1 MGIVFRQSIKTSM
14 VIFTGA
20 LLGILT
26 IWLSTK
32 YIARQPLGFTGNLT
46 YNCLLLAQIA
56 ILGLNSTLTVYIH
69 KYPAGDPRRSVLL
82 SLCIGLP
89 VLLCFIAAGPFL
101 LIRPWVL
108 LHFQETDQWYM
119 NRYYLLIPVYTLL
132 FVLQILLEQ
141 FLGTQM
147 KVAIAAFIREVVV
160 RLFIIAFI
168 LLFAAGYISFDA
180 FVVASVLVYLVPIL
194 VYLFIAIRDGSFSFS
209 LKLRSLAP
217 AEYKELWHFSW
228 YHFLLAMSI
237 TLMSYLD
244 SVALPLYDHS
254 GFVAAAVYRVA
265 IFLISFLQMPS
276 KAMLNPVVTVL
287 SQAIAEDNQSKIK
300 DVFARSSI
308 NILIAT
314 VFMAA
319 IIICNLDNAISVLSK
334 GYEQIGLI
342 FLILFLGRIVDLATG
357 VNDAILSVTKH
368 YKFSFYISIGLIAL
382 LFGLIKW
389 LVPVYGVYGA
399 AWATSITLILF
410 NLGKFLYVWLKLD
423 MQPFSIHTLQVLLAG
438 AVTIAAGYFFPHFLA
453 GKGHMYIY
461 TFIDAGLRSVI
472 IAAVYLLMLY
482 WLKPSADLREYVAS
496 IKKNKRLF

>member
-1 MGIVFRQSIKTSM
+1 MGIVFRQSVKTSLI
-14 VIFTGA
+14 IFTGA

-56 ILGLNSTLTVYIH
+56 ILGLNATLAVYIH
-69 KYPAGDPRRSVLL
+69 RYPPGDPKRKLLL
-82 SLCIGLP
+82 SFCIGLP
-89 VLLCFIAAGPFL
+89 VILCLIAIAPFL
-101 LIRPWVL
+101 LIKSWVIN
-108 LHFQETDQWYM
+108 HFQQADQLYM
-119 NRYYLLIPVYTLL
+119 ARYYLLIPVYTIL
-132 FVLQILLEQ
+132 FVLQMLLEQ
-141 FLGTQM
+141 YLSTQM
-147 KVAIAAFIREVVV
+147 KVAVAAFMREVVL
-160 RLFIIAFI
+160 RLIIIALI
-168 LLFAAGYISFDA
+168 LLFAAGKISFNV
-180 FVVASVLVYLVPIL
+180 FVITSVLSYLVP
-194 VYLFIAIRDGSFSFS
+194 VAVFLFIAASGDGFSFS
-209 LKLRSLAP
+209 LDIRAITP

-228 YHFLLAMSI
+228 YHFLLAMSV

-244 SVALPLYDHS
+244 SVALPLYDKS
-254 GFVAAAVYRVA
+254 GFVAVAVYRVA
-265 IFLISFLQMPS
+265 VFLISFLQMPN
-276 KAMLNPVVTVL
+276 KAMINPVVTVL
-287 SQAIAEDNQSKIK
+287 SQAVAEDDHLKIK
-300 DVFARSSI
+300 DVFLRSSI

-314 VFMAA
+314 IFMAA
-319 IIICNLDNAISVLSK
+319 IIICNLSNAIALLPS

-368 YKFSFYISIGLIAL
+368 YKFSFYISIGLIVL

-410 NLGKFLYVWLKLD
+410 NVGKFLYVWLKLD
-423 MQPFSIHTLQVLLAG
+423 MQPFSIHTLQVVFAG
-438 AVTIAAGYFFPHFLA
+438 VVTVAAGYLFPHFLA

-461 TFIDAGLRSVI
+461 TFIDAGIRSLI
-472 IAAVYLLMLY
+472 IVAVYLLMLY

>member
-1 MGIVFRQSIKTSM
+1 MGIVFRQSIKTSL

-20 LLGILT
+20 ILGVLT

-56 ILGLNSTLTVYIH
+56 ILGLNATLAVYIH
-69 KYPAGDPRRSVLL
+69 RYPPGDPKRKLLL

-89 VLLCFIAAGPFL
+89 VVLCLIAIGPFIL
-101 LIRPWVL
+101 VKPWVIR
-108 LHFQETDQWYM
+108 HFQQADQFYVT
-119 NRYYLLIPVYTLL
+119 RYYLLIPVYTIF

-141 FLGTQM
+141 YLSTQM
-147 KVAIAAFIREVVV
+147 KVAAAAFMREIVL
-160 RLFIIAFI
+160 RIIIIGLI
-168 LLFAAGYISFDA
+168 LLFAAGKISFDT
-180 FVVASVLVYLVPIL
+180 FVITSITAYIVPIA
-194 VYLFIAIRDGSFSFS
+194 VFLFIAYRSGGFSFS
-209 LKLRSLAP
+209 ADFRSITP
-217 AEYKELWHFSW
+217 AEYKDLWHFSW
-228 YHFLLAMSI
+228 YHFLLAMSV

-254 GFVAAAVYRVA
+254 GFVAAAVYRVP
-265 IFLISFLQMPS
+265 IFLISFLQIPN

-287 SQAIAEDNQSKIK
+287 SRAVADNDNTKIK
-300 DVFARSSI
+300 DVFLRSSI

-314 VFMAA
+314 IFMAA
-319 IIICNLDNAISVLSK
+319 IIICNLTNAIAILPP

-342 FLILFLGRIVDLATG
+342 FLILFVGRIVDLSTG

-368 YKFSFYISIGLIAL
+368 YKFSFYVSAALIIL
-382 LFGLIKW
+382 LFALIKW

-410 NLGKFLYVWLKLD
+410 NIAKYIYVWKRLD
-423 MQPFSIHTLQVLLAG
+423 MQPFSIHTLQVVFAG
-438 AVTIAAGYFFPHFLA
+438 VVTVAAGYFFPHFLA

-461 TFIDAGLRSVI
+461 TFIDSGMRSLI
-472 IAAVYLLMLY
+472 IVAVYLLMLY
-482 WLKPSADLREYVAS
+482 WLKPSADLREYIAS